1 MQKDFLHVL
10 SVEDVVSR
18 LLACPPLACETK
30 RLDAL
35 PEGVLAETLLSGED
49 LPPADRSGM
58 DGYAVQAADLFGA
71 SETNP
76 VWLDRIGEIAI
87 DRPPDFTLQS
97 GQCAAIVTGGYLP
110 EGADAVIMVE
120 HTKPFGADVIEMRR
134 SVAPGE
140 YVMQRGEDAKAGHPL
155 LPAGTVLRAQ
165 ETGLLAALGITE
177 VPVIRRP
184 RVSILSTGDELVAPE
199 ATPCPGHIRDVNTLA
214 LSAMIRP
221 HAEVTAFG
229 IAPDRLEPL
238 TAALKAALTGDGT
251 PADVVFLSGGSSIGV
266 RDLTLEALQSLG
278 DTEILCHGVALSPG
292 KPLILARCGKTLVWG
307 LPGQVASAQVVM
319 HVLGVPFLRHL
330 AGHSSR
336 PADPA
341 WTTGG
346 VTPSING
353 FGRRVRPCF
362 HATSPPVR
370 AAKTTFACAST
381 PRRRGHRRPCRFRD
395 FPGCCGPCWTHR
407 ASCAFR
413 LALKDWKPER
423 PSTCFCSTV
432 ESFPPAHEKGP
443 SEEGPLLYCI
453 TIGTDRAGGPPAG
466 I

>member
-10 SVEDVVSR
+10 SVEEVVSR
-18 LLACPPLACETK
+18 LLAFPPLDCETK

-35 PEGVLAETLLSGED
+35 SKGSVLSETLLSGED

-87 DRPPDFTLQS
+87 DRPPNFTLQS
-97 GQCAAIVTGGYLP
+97 GQCAAIVTGGHLP

-140 YVMQRGEDAKAGHPL
+140 YVMRRGEDAKAGRSL
-155 LPAGTVLRAQ
+155 LSAGTVLRAQ
-165 ETGLLAALGITE
+165 ETGLLAALGVTE

-199 ATPCPGHIRDVNTLA
+199 ETPHPGQIRDVNTLA

-221 HAEVTAFG
+221 YAEVAAFG

-238 TAALKAALTGDGT
+238 TAALKAALAGDQA

-330 AGHSSR
+330 AGHSLASTHPQQGHAFDQTRWASR
-336 PADPA
+336 QAVLSRNIA
-341 WTTGG
+341 
-346 VTPSING
+346 SRQ
-353 FGRRVRPCF
+353 GREDYIRVRLDY
-362 HATSPPVR
+362 
-370 AAKTTFACAST
+370 ST
-381 PRRRGHRRPCRFRD
+381 PGTLPQAVPV
-395 FPGCCGPCWTHR
+395 PGLSGLLRTLLDSQGVVRIP
-407 ASCAFR
+407 AR
-413 LALKDWKPER
+413 L
-423 PSTCFCSTV
+423 
-432 ESFPPAHEKGP
+432 
-443 SEEGPLLYCI
+443 EGLEAGTPVDVLLF
-453 TIGTDRAGGPPAG
+453 DS
-466 I
+466 